1 MASFV
6 THLYGAALVSGVAAL
21 GLHASGLAGPQ
32 ATQTCFFLGV
42 AGGLLPD
49 IDANASKPIRGF
61 FGLLAVVLAFVVAF
75 ALVGRLRLLDV
86 AQVWVA
92 TYLLV
97 RYGFFEAFARL
108 TVHRGV
114 WHSWLAVVL
123 VALIT
128 TDLAYHLLG
137 APALDAWLAGG
148 FVALGYLT
156 HLCLD
161 ELASVD
167 LWGNRLRRSFGTALK
182 PFSLASPWASLAML
196 AAVLVAAY
204 PAPSLTPVIEAGRD
218 QGWDTQALEARVM
231 GARDWLEGLR
241 GRLDL

>member
-21 GLHASGLAGPQ
+21 GLHSAGLAGPQ
-32 ATQTCFFLGV
+32 VTQTCFCLGV

-49 IDANASKPIRGF
+49 IDADASKPVRGF
-61 FGLLAVVLAFVVAF
+61 FSLLAVAIAFCVAF

-86 AQVWVA
+86 TLVWLA
-92 TYLLV
+92 TFLLV

-108 TVHRGV
+108 TVHRGIC
-114 WHSWLAVVL
+114 HSWLAV
-123 VALIT
+123 ALAALT
-128 TDLAYHLLG
+128 TANAAYHLLG
-137 APALDAWLAGG
+137 VPAWEAWIAGG

-167 LWGNRLRRSFGTALK
+167 LWGHRVRRSCGTALK
-182 PFSLASPWASLAML
+182 PCSLASPGASLAML
-196 AAVLVAAY
+196 AVVLALGYV
-204 PAPSLTPVIEAGRD
+204 APSIRPAIQAGRV
-218 QGWDTQALEARVM
+218 QGWDSRALEARIID
-231 GARDWLEGLR
+231 ARVWFASLR
-241 GRLDL
+241 ERL